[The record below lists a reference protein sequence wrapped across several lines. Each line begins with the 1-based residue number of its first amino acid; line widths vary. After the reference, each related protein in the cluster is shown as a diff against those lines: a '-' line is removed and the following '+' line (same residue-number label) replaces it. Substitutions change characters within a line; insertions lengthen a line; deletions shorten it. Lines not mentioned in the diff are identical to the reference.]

1 MVRAESEIILSEC
14 HVRTLE
20 LRSGK
25 RTCRVTVNEALVLA
39 HSLLQAKRY
48 ETATRICEKVASV
61 DAHNP
66 QAAILLACCE
76 AGVKDYSACQRT
88 LQAVFFGDKKTL
100 AKHLQAAFV
109 YHNLGMN
116 RDATCELIGLT
127 NEHPDLPMAWLLLGD
142 LFQDMGKPGKASLCW
157 RLAID
162 RDQRQGV
169 AALAAQQELAGG
181 TQESHPMP
189 GASDKP
195 LSTNDQS

>member
-1 MVRAESEIILSEC
+1 M
-14 HVRTLE
+14 
-20 LRSGK
+20 
-25 RTCRVTVNEALVLA
+25 TVDEALALA

-48 ETATRICEKVASV
+48 ETAMRICEKVTSV

-76 AGVKDYSACQRT
+76 AGMKDYSACQNT
-88 LQAVFFGDKKTL
+88 LQAVFSGDKNTL
-100 AKHLQAAFV
+100 AEHLQAAFV

-116 RDATCELIGLT
+116 RDAACELIGLT

-142 LFQDMGKPGKASLCW
+142 LFKDMGKPGKASLCW

-162 RDQRQGV
+162 RDQCQGV

-181 TQESHPMP
+181 KQESHSMS
-189 GASDKP
+189 ATSDKP
-195 LSTNDQS
+195 LSTDDQS